1 MSLGYRPR
9 RLSGGETLMKKI
21 ITIILMFGIS
31 LAYSYTNEPTQ
42 VIGIHKGQTK
52 GFKNIKVA
60 STTPT
65 CVIST
70 GTENIAPG
78 TDWIIKSD
86 EENSSNIYSSTSPL
100 MITCVPITATTDGIF
115 LQTISTTTLKAATT
129 VWTTQILIPSPFTNV
144 TAAVTYTV
152 GTATAVFAG
161 TCTIT
166 GIDDTYATVTE
177 YIDISTTTAT
187 GSKIWTC
194 ITSISWK
201 ATTVVGPPV
210 GMQQPSV
217 SCEVGTGSKTSD
229 KTVGNVWILHPGES
243 LSVDGIV
250 RDQPLFLKTKE
261 TNGVNTV
268 CIMETETSH

>member
-1 MSLGYRPR
+1 
-9 RLSGGETLMKKI
+9 MKKL
-21 ITIILMFGIS
+21 ITIILMFGVS
-31 LAYSYTNEPTQ
+31 LVYSYTNEPTQ

-65 CVIST
+65 CIIST
-70 GTENIAPG
+70 GTENPVPG
-78 TDWIIKSD
+78 TDWLIKSD
-86 EENSSNIYSSTSPL
+86 EENSSNIYLSTSPVFV
-100 MITCVPITATTDGIF
+100 TAVPITATTDGIF
-115 LQTISTTTLKAATT
+115 LQNITTTTLKSATT
-129 VWTTQILIPSPFTNV
+129 AWTTQILIPAPFTNV
-144 TAAVTYTV
+144 TAAVNYTV

-166 GIDDTYATVTE
+166 GIDDTYTAATE

-217 SCEVGTGSKTSD
+217 ACEVGTGSLTSN
-229 KTVGNVWILHPGES
+229 KTVGNVWVLHPGES
-243 LSVDGIV
+243 ISLGGIV
-250 RDQPLFLKTKE
+250 RDQPIFAKTKE
-261 TNGVNTV
+261 TNSVNTI
-268 CIMETETSH
+268 CIMETEHSH